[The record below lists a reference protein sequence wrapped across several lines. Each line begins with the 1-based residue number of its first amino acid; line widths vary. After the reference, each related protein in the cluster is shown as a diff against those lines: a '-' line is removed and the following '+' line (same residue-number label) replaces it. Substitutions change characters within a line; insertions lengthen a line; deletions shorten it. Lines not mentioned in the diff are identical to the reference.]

1 MALLPP
7 CLHHPHCQIFTVLR
21 YMSQTP
27 TLMLEQEAFG
37 AEKGEI
43 DVTQQQVAALAFRE
57 PACSATR
64 ITSAAFSL

>member
-1 MALLPP
+1 
-7 CLHHPHCQIFTVLR
+7 
-21 YMSQTP
+21 MSQTP

-57 PACSATR
+57 PPCSAAR

>member
-1 MALLPP
+1 
-7 CLHHPHCQIFTVLR
+7 
-21 YMSQTP
+21 
-27 TLMLEQEAFG
+27 MLEQEAFG

-57 PACSATR
+57 PACSAAR